1 MISLFIAIT
10 AAAVPF
16 VFYLF
21 VLLLLQCCWWTKHVP
36 WICTDGLFIWNTM
49 WISDECSNAAN
60 KHNIHFIWVNKQ
72 NLSIPTIICAELC
85 EGHKFFIPI
94 SKQNIQSFFRPPLP
108 FSISH
113 VNLHMFAWH
122 LNMVRSFIFFSLSL
136 CISIFTL
143 FTMTRSHVFQSG
155 FFFLLFHR
163 FCSFFLCVCV
173 GFSFPKLLSD
183 SGR

>member
-1 MISLFIAIT
+1 MILLFIAIT

-49 WISDECSNAAN
+49 WISDECSSAAN
-60 KHNIHFIWVNKQ
+60 KHNTHFIWVNKQ

-94 SKQNIQSFFRPPLP
+94 SKQNIQSFFFRPLLP
-108 FSISH
+108 SSISH

-122 LNMVRSFIFFSLSL
+122 LNMVRSFIFLSLSV
-136 CISIFTL
+136 FR
-143 FTMTRSHVFQSG
+143 FSHSSQWHVHTYSNRVF
-155 FFFLLFHR
+155 
-163 FCSFFLCVCV
+163 SFFYFIVFVHFFCVCV